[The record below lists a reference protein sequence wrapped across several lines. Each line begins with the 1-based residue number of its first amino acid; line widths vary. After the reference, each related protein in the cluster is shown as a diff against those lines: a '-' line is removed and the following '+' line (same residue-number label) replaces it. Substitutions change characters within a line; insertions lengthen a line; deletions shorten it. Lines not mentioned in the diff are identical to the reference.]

1 MKKTV
6 AILLC
11 ALLATLCAFSLAESP
26 FSGLFDVLP
35 GEPGIETPPRDNPES
50 ADAIVLEINGES
62 VRLAYDPSPQYS
74 SIQGGIVQASYY
86 AYGPDGKALYELYI
100 TFPETARAG
109 MIITPEYALMTSE
122 QSSVVLIESR
132 DGVEKYFFS
141 SLLDGRVY
149 PEGSGFTIGIDSVT
163 ESNGSV
169 SYTGTLSASLI
180 ALDMASGEV
189 ADRLEIPATP
199 FGFTVSGQLSSPL
212 PDAPLPKSEPE
223 DLKKV

>member
-1 MKKTV
+1 MKKAV

-122 QSSVVLIESR
+122 QSSVVLIEPR

-149 PEGSGFTIGIDSVT
+149 PDGSGFTIGIDSVT

-189 ADRLEIPATP
+189 AERLEIPATP
-199 FGFTVSGQLSSPL
+199 FAFTVSGQLSAPL
-212 PDAPLPKSEPE
+212 PDTPQPTQAPE
-223 DLKKV
+223 DLKRV